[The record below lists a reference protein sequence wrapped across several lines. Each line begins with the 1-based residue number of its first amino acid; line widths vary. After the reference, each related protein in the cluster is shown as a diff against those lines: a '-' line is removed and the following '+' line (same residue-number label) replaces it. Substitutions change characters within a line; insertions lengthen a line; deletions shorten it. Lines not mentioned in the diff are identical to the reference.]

1 MTMSPVL
8 FMRVPVD
15 AHYHSNIM
23 NSTTLQAQSCPRL
36 ECKLCGQPPLCP
48 YIFIPSSYFEA
59 SNHLSAESSLQAK
72 SLPCR
77 RKVSFF
83 HVEGNQWF
91 REQASAS
98 AVPGPNLGSSAVWS
112 SSSFLHA
119 KWRWWYFPL
128 TVTRRVPCNRTSQV
142 PGTEP
147 GRTNSVSLGLSL
159 SLFLQTLPFF
169 LLLILSHSL
178 SFFPQRNEIK
188 LESSLRSQTY
198 DTIAGKSRTF

>member
-36 ECKLCGQPPLCP
+36 ECKLCGQPPCAHT
-48 YIFIPSSYFEA
+48 SSSHHHILKLVTTFLL
-59 SNHLSAESSLQAK
+59 SHLFK
-72 SLPCR
+72 PR
-77 RKVSFF
+77 VS
-83 HVEGNQWF
+83 HVEGIQWF

-98 AVPGPNLGSSAVWS
+98 AVPGPNLGSSAVWP

-119 KWRWWYFPL
+119 KWRWWHFPL

-147 GRTNSVSLGLSL
+147 GRIQIQSLRVSL